1 VKPIVKKIEVYITN
15 VCNLTCTDCNRFNN
29 FNFRGWQDWKDYADI
44 YNRWSQLIDLKKIVI
59 MGGEPLLNPTI
70 TQWITGLG
78 DAFGI
83 RIETLTNGTRIN
95 KVKGLYDVV
104 NRANRNAGGSKN
116 HISVSVHDMD
126 DFAEIEKNIIEFLRG
141 DIVVDPYLRAKWNP
155 TWQWIDKNQ
164 VMVNGYQQDHFDNSS
179 IWIGEA
185 GQLLLH
191 DSNPNQA
198 HDACTFRGYESY
210 HFIRG
215 ALYKCGPVALMP
227 EFDKQYP
234 FPLTDQER
242 ILLNQYR
249 PLTVD
254 NFDDYHEEF
263 FENLNDPIPQ
273 CRFCPEH
280 KTQKKI
286 FAIKKSAQLD

>member
-1 VKPIVKKIEVYITN
+1 MKPVVKKIEVYITN

-29 FNFRGWQDWKDYADI
+29 FNFRGWQDWQDYADI
-44 YNRWSQLIDLKKIVI
+44 YRRWGQLIDLRAITI
-59 MGGEPLLNPTI
+59 MGGEPLLNPTV

-78 DAFGI
+78 GAFGI
-83 RIETLTNGTRIN
+83 PIETLTNGTRIN
-95 KVKGLYDVV
+95 KVKGLYDAV
-104 NRANRNAGGSKN
+104 NRTTNGQKN
-116 HISVSVHDMD
+116 HMSVSIHDMD
-126 DFAEIEKNIIEFLRG
+126 DFAEIEQNIIEFLDG
-141 DIVVDPYLRAKWNP
+141 NIAEDSDLKQKWNP
-155 TWQWIDKNQ
+155 DWQWVNKDR
-164 VMVNGYQQDHFDNSS
+164 VMVNGFRQDQFDTSS
-179 IWIGEA
+179 IQVGET

-191 DSNPNQA
+191 NSNPNQA

-234 FPLTDQER
+234 FPLTDEER
-242 ILLNQYR
+242 VLLNQYQ

-254 NFDDYHEEF
+254 NFDDYHAEF
-263 FENLNDPIPQ
+263 FENLNNPIPQ

-280 KTQKKI
+280 KTRKKI

>member
-1 VKPIVKKIEVYITN
+1 VKPVIKKIEVYITN

-29 FNFRGWQDWKDYADI
+29 FNFRGWQDWQDYADI
-44 YNRWSQLIDLKKIVI
+44 YHQWGQLIDLRAITI
-59 MGGEPLLNPTI
+59 MGGEPLLNPTV

-83 RIETLTNGTRIN
+83 GIETITNGTRIN
-95 KVKGLYDVV
+95 KVKGLYNAV
-104 NRANRNAGGSKN
+104 NRVTNGQRN
-116 HISVSVHDMD
+116 HVSVVVHDMD
-126 DFAEIEKNIIEFLRG
+126 SFAEIEQDVVKFLNG
-141 DIVVDPYLRAKWNP
+141 DVVQDDRLRTLWNP
-155 TWQWIDKNQ
+155 RWQWVDNNQ
-164 VMVNGYQQDHFDNSS
+164 VFVNGYLADEFDPGS
-179 IWIGEA
+179 IRLGEG

-191 DSNPNQA
+191 NSDPVKA
-198 HDACTFRGYESY
+198 HDACTFRKYKSY

-234 FPLTDQER
+234 FPLTDEER
-242 ILLNQYR
+242 VLLNQYR

-263 FENLNDPIPQ
+263 FRDLDNPIAQ
-273 CRFCPEH
+273 CRFCPTE
-280 KTQKKI
+280 KIRKKL
-286 FAIKKSAQLD
+286 FTIKKSTEID